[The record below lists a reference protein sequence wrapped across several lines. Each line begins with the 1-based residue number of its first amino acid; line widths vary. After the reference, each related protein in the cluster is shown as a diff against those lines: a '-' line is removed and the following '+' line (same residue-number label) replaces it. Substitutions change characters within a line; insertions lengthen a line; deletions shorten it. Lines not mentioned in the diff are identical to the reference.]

1 MLATAAETRA
11 AEEEKARTTAAKT
24 HFNVAAPPNTT
35 TEGNASAAAQQASGN
50 NSQRA
55 VTFNVPANSPPV
67 PGRKPTIRQGLNTD
81 LINGKDLKTKVFV
94 IFKEA
99 QGGDEKSKKELSKIL
114 TSTIQGEINGMV
126 LAMKKSA
133 KPGLGHSAFEYLS
146 RYLRSE
152 DNYHGSTL
160 VYVNDRD
167 DQGQDPR
174 TYEMDEE
181 TVKEMGGTKTVE
193 GVKDQDIIKDFYKE
207 EANKGKLYIPP
218 KDATLQERKVAAVL
232 PASKKVQKF
241 VLEKNP
247 SMYELYEFA
256 ETLDDNIEK
265 QTAQEW
271 AIHACQAKPGDNS
284 RRPTSI
290 LAHDFEPVE
299 MPSEEL
305 RKALG
310 SRLDL
315 TIGPG
320 QAAPVVTTPA
330 MTPEQLATNPAVMA
344 ERHAQDANMELV
356 RMMKKTFENQKPK
369 KQWTSMQKNRLCG
382 WSNKSTFEQCSKA
395 LKRLENYIGDDDEAA
410 QYIKEE
416 MEKTAEENGLRLH
429 GVDISKKLA
438 KMLTSAQPSHDNS
451 GRASGK
457 SAHKYVN
464 HTHFLSWTPD
474 EREERV
480 VSEQAQKESAS
491 TRTQAEAKENAA
503 AGARRTPA
511 DYVDISSSTEAYYC
525 FLLTFF
531 PDAKITNDYRMMHD
545 LMQVMREDKDLLSKQ
560 TIMTLSWH
568 MLNNDAQYWS
578 VRTNA
583 NDLYEGNNLPRS
595 TLQLIM
601 PGLKINKELRTPV
614 GIPKEWR
621 AAPVFKKRERE
632 QEHHRRESEGGSD
645 AEDDEQ
651 GWMTPHKETHPKIK
665 EMMREYYDQFDGI
678 RAHNRWVFRLRKER

>member
-1 MLATAAETRA
+1 MLATAAEKRA
-11 AEEEKARTTAAKT
+11 AEEEKARTTAAKER
-24 HFNVAAPPNTT
+24 FNVAAPPNTT
-35 TEGNASAAAQQASGN
+35 TEGNDSAAAQQASGN
-50 NSQRA
+50 NSQGA
-55 VTFNVPANSPPV
+55 VTFNVPENSPPV
-67 PGRKPTIRQGLNTD
+67 PGRKPTIRQGLMD
-81 LINGKDLKTKVFV
+81 LVNGKDLKTKVFV

-99 QGGDEKSKKELSKIL
+99 QGGDENAKRELSKIL

-181 TVKEMGGTKTVE
+181 TIKEMGGTKTVE

-207 EANKGKLYIPP
+207 EANKGKLFIPP

-247 SMYELYEFA
+247 SLYELYEFA

-265 QTAQEW
+265 ETVKEW

-369 KQWTSMQKNRLCG
+369 KQWSSMQKNRLCG

-395 LKRLENYIGDDDEAA
+395 LKRLKNYIGDDR
-410 QYIKEE
+410 
-416 MEKTAEENGLRLH
+416 RLGH
-429 GVDISKKLA
+429 
-438 KMLTSAQPSHDNS
+438 QP
-451 GRASGK
+451 
-457 SAHKYVN
+457 
-464 HTHFLSWTPD
+464 TP
-474 EREERV
+474 
-480 VSEQAQKESAS
+480 
-491 TRTQAEAKENAA
+491 
-503 AGARRTPA
+503 
-511 DYVDISSSTEAYYC
+511 
-525 FLLTFF
+525 
-531 PDAKITNDYRMMHD
+531 
-545 LMQVMREDKDLLSKQ
+545 
-560 TIMTLSWH
+560 
-568 MLNNDAQYWS
+568 
-578 VRTNA
+578 
-583 NDLYEGNNLPRS
+583 
-595 TLQLIM
+595 
-601 PGLKINKELRTPV
+601 
-614 GIPKEWR
+614 
-621 AAPVFKKRERE
+621 
-632 QEHHRRESEGGSD
+632 
-645 AEDDEQ
+645 
-651 GWMTPHKETHPKIK
+651 PH
-665 EMMREYYDQFDGI
+665 Q
-678 RAHNRWVFRLRKER
+678 